1 MWTIDQTQ
9 TGQTRTGQTR
19 TGQQTSQHLT
29 HDLPCSGCGH
39 AVHTYLPCSDTC
51 ACAVTSLPGMLPLAA

>member
-1 MWTIDQTQ
+1 MWTTVETNQ
-9 TGQTRTGQTR
+9 
-19 TGQQTSQHLT
+19 QHLT

-51 ACAVTSLPGMLPLAA
+51 GCRVTGLPGATPLAA

>member
-1 MWTIDQTQ
+1 MWNTTQ
-9 TGQTRTGQTR
+9 TN
-19 TGQQTSQHLT
+19 QQQHLT

-51 ACAVTSLPGMLPLAA
+51 VCQVTSLPGMLPIAA